1 MNPNPADTLGALLR
15 QQRQTLSRQDV
26 GLPETGKRRAPGLTL
41 AEVAVLAGVRSW
53 SKTGSHCTNTM
64 PSNACSTPCN

>member
-26 GLPETGKRRAPGLTL
+26 GLPETGKRRAPGLT
-41 AEVAVLAGVRSW
+41 
-53 SKTGSHCTNTM
+53 
-64 PSNACSTPCN
+64 